1 MVIPALSSQSKD
13 GELDVVGEIGPR
25 RYQRGQA
32 GVVELGRRV
41 SRGQTRLTGF
51 RKLLP

>member
-1 MVIPALSSQSKD
+1 MVIPALSREGED
-13 GELDVVGEIGPR
+13 GELDVVGELGPR
-25 RYQRGQA
+25 SYQRGQA